1 MKVHFLYCDFGD
13 IRLSLYLDV
22 RYLSI
27 F

>member
-1 MKVHFLYCDFGD
+1 MKVHFLYCRFGD

-22 RYLSI
+22 RYSSI